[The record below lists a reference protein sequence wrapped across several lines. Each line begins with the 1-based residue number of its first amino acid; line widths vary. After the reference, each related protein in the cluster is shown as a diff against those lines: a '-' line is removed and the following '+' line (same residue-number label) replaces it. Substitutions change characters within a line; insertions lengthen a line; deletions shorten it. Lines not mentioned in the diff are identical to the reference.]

1 MVSPSPNAT
10 APQLKGTYTA
20 VPGRLVPIPNTEFLL
35 LLPDEEVPVVPA
47 QPRGRPRGKPFEPC
61 TCPHCVS
68 GMVGG
73 QERHLCHFPD
83 CGKTFTKTAHL
94 QIHLRSHAGIR
105 PFICS
110 APHCGASF
118 ARRNDLLRHIGSLH
132 SAANFPCVHC
142 GKNFGRKDHMKQ
154 HAVSCGQAL
163 TEILL

>member
-1 MVSPSPNAT
+1 MVA
-10 APQLKGTYTA
+10 
-20 VPGRLVPIPNTEFLL
+20 
-35 LLPDEEVPVVPA
+35 
-47 QPRGRPRGKPFEPC
+47 
-61 TCPHCVS
+61 
-68 GMVGG
+68 GG

-94 QIHLRSHAGIR
+94 QVCTQYGVMFIDKVKCSPKLVQIHLRTHAGIR

-142 GKNFGRKDHMKQ
+142 GKSFGRKDHMKQ
-154 HAVSCGQAL
+154 HAASCGQAL
-163 TEILL
+163 IELTLSS

>member
-1 MVSPSPNAT
+1 MVSPSSNENALQST
-10 APQLKGTYTA
+10 GTYTA

-35 LLPDEEVPVVPA
+35 LLPDEEVPIVPA

-94 QIHLRSHAGIR
+94 QV
-105 PFICS
+105 CS
-110 APHCGASF
+110 EFDIVLTIESEY
-118 ARRNDLLRHIGSLH
+118 L
-132 SAANFPCVHC
+132 
-142 GKNFGRKDHMKQ
+142 GKD
-154 HAVSCGQAL
+154 
-163 TEILL
+163 

>member
-20 VPGRLVPIPNTEFLL
+20 VPGRLVPIPNTKFLL

-47 QPRGRPRGKPFEPC
+47 QPRERPRGKPFEPC

-94 QIHLRSHAGIR
+94 QVCTSFYVIGLQDDTTTSSDSPQKPCGHPALHLL
-105 PFICS
+105 S
-110 APHCGASF
+110 APLWCK
-118 ARRNDLLRHIGSLH
+118 L
-132 SAANFPCVHC
+132 CQ
-142 GKNFGRKDHMKQ
+142 K
-154 HAVSCGQAL
+154 
-163 TEILL
+163 E